1 MSQKSKPSSAFV
13 RTKAEALARDV
24 LDSRMDALRGA
35 LVFSGWP
42 DRALMLLAEKSR
54 MESLAAHVPIQAV
67 GQVLHSVHVLVSGA
81 TQSGVTDREGRRVS
95 LKLHKPG
102 EVHGLFLWASGTR
115 EQRHDLVTLMPST
128 LLVIPI
134 DVLHEALAAYPHLWQ
149 SVATETARRLL
160 DALEIALSFGL
171 ESPRTRFARHII
183 RQVES
188 AETGAGDSPRQ
199 VPMSQ
204 QVMAELLGVSRPT
217 VASLVRS
224 FEAQGLIRWHY
235 GRISILDMEKLLEAA
250 QWVWRRE
257 PPRAEETDGHAGAR

>member
-1 MSQKSKPSSAFV
+1 MSKKSKPSAFV
-13 RTKAEALARDV
+13 RTKAEVLTWDV
-24 LDSRMDALRGA
+24 LEARMDALKGA

-102 EVHGLFLWASGTR
+102 EVHGLFLWAAGTR
-115 EQRHDLVTLMPST
+115 EYRHDLVTLVPST
-128 LLVIPI
+128 LLIIPAE
-134 DVLHEALAAYPHLWQ
+134 VLHEVLAAHPHLWQ
-149 SVATETARRLL
+149 SVTVETARRLL
-160 DALEIALSFGL
+160 EALEIALSFGL

-183 RQVES
+183 RQVAS
-188 AETGAGDSPRQ
+188 ADTVSGDSPRQ

-235 GRISILDMEKLLEAA
+235 GRISILDMERLREAA